1 MGLLDDL
8 VTAFVDAIDAIPEA
22 LDLIGDELGQL
33 GDFLDIDFSEFAQA
47 IESSEDPTEDLAVIL
62 NTLDVSGDA
71 GDVLVDTVEEFL
83 LVPLEEEGQLN
94 PDNVEGALDELEGNA
109 AAVTAAII
117 GLTLSIET
125 ISAGQIDEVPSEIF
139 QSLAGL
145 GFQDVV
151 GREVDARLQEGV
163 DPALKQKVH
172 REIRSKQIN
181 FQDFAD
187 ANVRSKRFGGNVE
200 TIDGDLPD
208 DLLDLLHPQDTGY
221 LADPDT
227 YGIYPDQTEI
237 LEVVGLGVSEPEEII
252 EEPIQ
257 YGIPVPLR
265 PVEAL
270 NDLQGFPED
279 VKTIY
284 RAVIDA
290 LPRTENLIQDYARLA
305 EFNFRLREKVQ
316 DDALTPVQAR
326 KLIEPELRDVIQD
339 AMPADRYREQD
350 RDAEEVVDILSDEL
364 ERNFKLLGDLPPD
377 PPSQS
382 QLESWYQKG
391 VISGQEF
398 ARLYDKFGSR
408 PQDFLKYAVESA
420 VDAGWERIQR
430 QYALGRISG
439 SDAERR
445 LQDIGYTA
453 QEAQRILAG
462 GNGNDIANQRLQ
474 GQDQSAQIE
483 PSALINIG
491 QARQQALRLSG
502 VENVAQVAEL
512 DVSQLTQLTGM
523 TDAEARQTLTQA
535 TQAVAAAGG
544 GG

>member
-22 LDLIGDELGQL
+22 LGLIGDELGQL

-83 LVPLEEEGQLN
+83 LVPLEEEGQLT

-125 ISAGQIDEVPSEIF
+125 LSAGQIDEVPSEIF

-172 REIRSKQIN
+172 RETRSKQVN

-208 DLLDLLHPQDTGY
+208 GLLNLLHPQDTGY
-221 LADPDT
+221 LSDPDT

-237 LEVVGLGVSEPEEII
+237 LELVGLGVSEPEEII

-339 AMPADRYREQD
+339 AMPQDRYREKD
-350 RDAEEVVDILSDEL
+350 RDAEEVVDILAGEL
-364 ERNFKLLGDLPPD
+364 ERNFKLLSDLPAD

-398 ARLYDKFGSR
+398 ARLYDEYGSR

-430 QYALGRISG
+430 QYALNRISA

-474 GQDQSAQIE
+474 GQDQTAQIE
-483 PSALINIG
+483 PAALINVG
-491 QARQQALRLSG
+491 QSRQQSLRLSG
-502 VENVAQVAEL
+502 IESVGQVAQL
-512 DVSQLTQLTGM
+512 DVEQLTALTGM
-523 TDAEARQTLTQA
+523 TDQEARETLTQA
-535 TQAVAAAGG
+535 SQAVAAAGSDA
-544 GG
+544 